1 MINICAYILLPSIYI
16 TNDIYSTYKNKLYYT
31 YYQFSYIVSTINALI
46 MTLYYFSGYNNLE
59 IPARIITGY
68 FLSDM
73 VYGVFMVE
81 DKDMDNKT
89 KKTNY
94 IHHTLG
100 LLMAWYYLKYKVYP
114 ETATA
119 LFATEISTIFMNINM
134 YLSQTKSDKIY
145 LRLINGLL
153 FLLTFIYYRTFNI
166 IKIYYDELQKINFD
180 IFVLIFISAQTILNL
195 YWTIK
200 VINGFLKQ
208 LKKLFKKK
216 NDIID
221 SNNISDI

>member
-1 MINICAYILLPSIYI
+1 MINICAYLLIPSIYV

-31 YYQFSYIVSTINALI
+31 YYQFSYIVSTVNALI
-46 MTLYYFSGYNNLE
+46 ISLYYFSGYDNLE

-73 VYGVFMVE
+73 VYGIFMVE

-89 KKTNY
+89 KKTYY
-94 IHHTLG
+94 IHHILG
-100 LLMAWYYLKYKVYP
+100 LLMSWYYLKYKVFP

-119 LFATEISTIFMNINM
+119 LFATEISTIFMNINI
-134 YLSQTKSDKIY
+134 YLLRTKRDKIH
-145 LRLINGLL
+145 LRLINGSI
-153 FLLTFIYYRTFNI
+153 FLLTFTYYRIFNI
-166 IKIYYDELQKINFD
+166 IKIYYSELQKINFD

-195 YWTIK
+195 YWTVKIVK
-200 VINGFLKQ
+200 GFSKQ
-208 LKKLFKKK
+208 IKKLFKEK

-221 SNNISDI
+221 TNNISDI